1 MNLREIAKQAGV
13 SLTTVSL
20 VLNGKP
26 GISSETRERV
36 KDLLRQNG
44 YDVEGKSKSNRSIC
58 FLKYLR
64 HAHLVN
70 GNPGFVTQIMDAVEQ
85 ECRKSGYDLQVVTI
99 DASLSS
105 AALKELI
112 GKPAIKGTIFLGTEL
127 IPNDMAPFLP
137 LEKPLLVV
145 DNSLS
150 CLPVSSVTM
159 DNQQAIFSVVEH
171 LAQLGYKKNRVF
183 L

>member
-70 GNPGFVTQIMDAVEQ
+70 GNPRLCDPDHGRRGAGMPQGRVRPSGGDNRRLAVQRRPEGID
-85 ECRKSGYDLQVVTI
+85 RKTRHKGRHFPRYRVDSQRYSPLPHPGKAAAGGGQLSVLPSG
-99 DASLSS
+99 
-105 AALKELI
+105 
-112 GKPAIKGTIFLGTEL
+112 
-127 IPNDMAPFLP
+127 
-137 LEKPLLVV
+137 
-145 DNSLS
+145 
-150 CLPVSSVTM
+150 
-159 DNQQAIFSVVEH
+159 QQRDH
-171 LAQLGYKKNRVF
+171 G
-183 L
+183 

>member
-1 MNLREIAKQAGV
+1 MFTKIPRRGCCMNLREIAKQAGV

-85 ECRKSGYDLQVVTI
+85 AVSYTHLT
-99 DASLSS
+99 
-105 AALKELI
+105 
-112 GKPAIKGTIFLGTEL
+112 
-127 IPNDMAPFLP
+127 LP
-137 LEKPLLVV
+137 
-145 DNSLS
+145 
-150 CLPVSSVTM
+150 T
-159 DNQQAIFSVVEH
+159 
-171 LAQLGYKKNRVF
+171 NREV
-183 L
+183 